1 MSRIRVGKNSLDAD
15 SLETWNNKITLQH
28 DKSFLKNWEME
39 VPEYKNTFLLQSRN
53 TKFLFSKIRANET
66 NTKEF
71 SFYALRFVF
80 KNMVLLDS
88 SINTV
93 IWLVSSFWKPLKDWW
108 NW

>member
-1 MSRIRVGKNSLDAD
+1 
-15 SLETWNNKITLQH
+15 
-28 DKSFLKNWEME
+28 ME